1 MEVLQDGD
9 EHALKYKP
17 GGRLD
22 MTHGFLHHIRRNQI
36 AR

>member
-1 MEVLQDGD
+1 MDILRD
-9 EHALKYKP
+9 EGVHKP

-22 MTHGFLHHIRRNQI
+22 MNHGFLHHIRRNQI